1 MQMMLLS
8 KQNGLVD
15 LVHCKML
22 SGHRVMKPS
31 RSPPSVQV
39 ELISE
44 SDSQYTLNEMTMQ
57 RCTEQVHTQYL
68 CFCPPPRE
76 LGQTIR

>member
-1 MQMMLLS
+1 MVEAKQKHPLDPPGLRRLCTVQLMLLS

-44 SDSQYTLNEMTMQ
+44 SDSQYTLN
-57 RCTEQVHTQYL
+57 
-68 CFCPPPRE
+68 
-76 LGQTIR
+76 IS